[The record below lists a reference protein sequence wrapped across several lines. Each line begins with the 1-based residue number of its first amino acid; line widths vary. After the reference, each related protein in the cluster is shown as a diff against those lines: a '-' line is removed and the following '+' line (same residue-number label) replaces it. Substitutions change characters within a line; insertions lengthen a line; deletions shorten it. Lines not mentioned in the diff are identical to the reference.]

1 MILPRAGYPQLTRFI
16 AFSVFFG
23 LCAFGQSPDA
33 NAVVS
38 IVPRSRPQP
47 ISEELPKSTFRLDVK
62 LVEIPV
68 TVTDQRD
75 RPLLGLPQ
83 NAFRLLEDE
92 TEQEIVSFSRSD
104 TPLSTGLVFDI
115 SGSMR
120 NRIQES
126 RTAVEQFF
134 AGSVKGDEFSLV
146 TFSDSPELVRP
157 FTPSTD
163 DISSCLSSIHPHG
176 WTAMVDAIWLSL
188 QQMRRASN
196 PRKVLLVLSDGGD
209 NNSRYSEGELLS
221 LIRETDVRI
230 YAIGLFERPRYLE
243 KLAEET
249 GGGVVW
255 VRKLSDL
262 PEAME
267 KLSVQIRNEYRLGYF
282 SNRPQND
289 GKYRK
294 VRVEVQPQD
303 GKQPRVF
310 WRRGYTAP

>member
-1 MILPRAGYPQLTRFI
+1 MILPRAGFLQVTVFI
-16 AFSVFFG
+16 TCHVFFG

-33 NAVVS
+33 HTVVS

-47 ISEELPKSTFRLDVK
+47 ISEELPRSTFRLDVK

-68 TVTDQRD
+68 TVADQRD
-75 RPLLGLPQ
+75 RPVLGLPQ
-83 NAFRLLEDE
+83 NAFRVLEDE

-104 TPLSTGLVFDI
+104 APLSTGLVFDI

-120 NRIQES
+120 NRIQDS

-146 TFSDSPELVRP
+146 TFSDSPELVHSFTP
-157 FTPSTD
+157 FTD
-163 DISSCLSSIHPHG
+163 EISRRLSSIHPHG

-188 QQMRRASN
+188 QQMRRAAN
-196 PRKVLLVLSDGGD
+196 PRRALLVLSDGGD

-249 GGGVVW
+249 GGGVIW

-262 PEAME
+262 PDAME

-282 SNRPQND
+282 SNRTKND
-289 GKYRK
+289 GKYHK

-303 GKQPRVF
+303 GKPMRVS